1 MAFVLGKANYG
12 QRAQKNYFKIKE
24 GDNPYRILPPM
35 FGYAQDGIWN
45 KYYAVEYGYKNS
57 LGKMCPFLDVR
68 VTNRKTKMVEVES
81 PAYLF
86 RMELKADLDAAID
99 ALKAGKGSKEAVQEA
114 KDLTERFNMDAKYY
128 VNAIDLQGNIGLL
141 KIGSKAMQ
149 SLREEMKRLEGSGID
164 PLSVENGRFFNF
176 KRSGKGR
183 ETMYSVVEYKQKKV
197 VIVDGSAME
206 VDVPFVH
213 VLTDDIINRLEREA
227 FDLSK
232 IYKSVTVEQVQDL
245 VDNGPIAADRIFASA
260 QAPVVAAPVEDDE
273 ELPEEKYAPK
283 APAQDLGFVKPIV
296 QESKAP
302 VAPPAPAPII
312 QPKAQAK
319 PANNMAQENEDYL
332 RSLGIIP

>member
-12 QRAQKNYFKIKE
+12 QRTQKNYFKIKE

-35 FGYAQDGIWN
+35 FGYAQEGIWN
-45 KYYAVEYGYKNS
+45 KYYAIEYGYKNTA
-57 LGKMCPFLDVR
+57 GKMCPFVDVR

-86 RMELKADLDAAID
+86 RMELKENLDKAIEN
-99 ALKAGKGSKEAVQEA
+99 LKAGKGSKEEVQEA

-141 KIGSKAMQ
+141 KFGSKAMQ
-149 SLREEMKRLEGSGID
+149 SLREEMKRLEVSGID

-183 ETMYSVVEYKQKKV
+183 ETAYSVVEYKQRKV
-197 VIVDGSAME
+197 IQIEGVSTE

-232 IYKSVTVEQVQDL
+232 LFKYVTVDQVQDI
-245 VDNGPIAADRIFASA
+245 VDNGPIACDRVFSAAPQASA
-260 QAPVVAAPVEDDE
+260 SVSDDE
-273 ELPEEKYAPK
+273 ELPEEKYEPK
-283 APAQDLGFVKPIV
+283 AAPAQDLGFSKPVV

-302 VAPPAPAPII
+302 IAPTVQAPPQAPIA
-312 QPKAQAK
+312 QSTVKAKDMAK
-319 PANNMAQENEDYL
+319 ENEDFL
-332 RSLGIIP
+332 RSIGAIV

>member
-12 QRAQKNYFKIKE
+12 QRTQRNYFKIKE

-35 FGYAQDGIWN
+35 FGYASDGIWN
-45 KYYAVEYGYKNS
+45 KYYAIEYGYKNS
-57 LGKMCPFLDVR
+57 QGKMCPFLDVR

-86 RMELKADLDAAID
+86 RMELKANLDKAIEN
-99 ALKAGKGSKEAVQEA
+99 LKAGRGSKEAVEEA
-114 KDLTERFNMDAKYY
+114 KELTERYNMDAKYY

-149 SLREEMKRLEGSGID
+149 SLRDEMRRLESVGVD

-183 ETMYSVVEYKQKKV
+183 ETAYSVVEYKQKKV
-197 VIVDGSAME
+197 IQIEGVSTE
-206 VDVPFVH
+206 VDVPFIH
-213 VLTDDIINRLEREA
+213 VLTEDIVNRLEKEA

-232 IYKSVTVEQVQDL
+232 LYKSITVEQVQDL
-245 VDNGPIAADRIFASA
+245 VDNGAIAADRIFSDKK
-260 QAPVVAAPVEDDE
+260 PEPTPVEDDE
-273 ELPEEKYAPK
+273 ELPEERYVAKTP
-283 APAQDLGFVKPIV
+283 PAQDLGFTKPSV

-302 VAPPAPAPII
+302 APQASAPVL
-312 QPKAQAK
+312 PKSDVKAK
-319 PANNMAQENEDYL
+319 DMSKENEDFL
-332 RSLGIIP
+332 RSIGAL